1 MAIAPNADALSEL
14 GEAPYRVVRA
24 DEALPFVAIT
34 EGVSVVRVDDGI
46 TPAEGIAAVL
56 RYTPTDA
63 IDSAAS
69 PPRSLA
75 R

>member
-1 MAIAPNADALSEL
+1 MTIAPSADVLSEL

-34 EGVSVVRVDDGI
+34 KGASVVRVDDRI
-46 TPAEGIAAVL
+46 TPADGIAAVL

-63 IDSAAS
+63 IDSDAS
-69 PPRSLA
+69 PHQSLA